1 ALCLISDIFSLLQV
15 GNVDALSCYYAHG
28 EQNPS
33 FQRRCFWMLEPA
45 YEHIVLVQYREV
57 DVQSDVEYLKNLEYH
72 PPERLDSSDL
82 RIQLAA
88 AKKFLL
94 GPEATVDS
102 PSLNSVLRN
111 RVNCVTH
118 TISAYDS
125 RFGSSLNPDW
135 QTKTALTFQS
145 NSQGSEITEL
155 FDHGHFEPYS
165 REDTTFALGQTSKF
179 NIREISPDWAF
190 SYEITK
196 VIITGDFLCNPSNL
210 GWAVMFG
217 DSEFRSKSSS
227 SFTDIAPS
235 SRHLKSSEDLLILAK
250 FARMLLSGNG
260 NLEVPD
266 GDPQSR
272 QCPKLRM
279 DEGLWDRLIEELK
292 VGCESPLSSVDWIL
306 EELLKS
312 KLQKWLSVKLRGFN
326 GTDSISKH
334 DQGIIHLISA
344 LGYEL
349 ALSSVLSV
357 GVGLNFRDSN
367 GWTALHWASYFGR

>member
-1 ALCLISDIFSLLQV
+1 
-15 GNVDALSCYYAHG
+15 
-28 EQNPS
+28 
-33 FQRRCFWMLEPA
+33 
-45 YEHIVLVQYREV
+45 
-57 DVQSDVEYLKNLEYH
+57 
-72 PPERLDSSDL
+72 
-82 RIQLAA
+82 
-88 AKKFLL
+88 
-94 GPEATVDS
+94 
-102 PSLNSVLRN
+102 
-111 RVNCVTH
+111 
-118 TISAYDS
+118 
-125 RFGSSLNPDW
+125 
-135 QTKTALTFQS
+135 
-145 NSQGSEITEL
+145 
-155 FDHGHFEPYS
+155 
-165 REDTTFALGQTSKF
+165 
-179 NIREISPDWAF
+179 
-190 SYEITK
+190 
-196 VIITGDFLCNPSNL
+196 
-210 GWAVMFG
+210 
-217 DSEFRSKSSS
+217 
-227 SFTDIAPS
+227 
-235 SRHLKSSEDLLILAK
+235 
-250 FARMLLSGNG
+250 MLLSGNG